1 MATYLSK
8 LNAHERDQHIE
19 FDEPTHVYTIKGDSN
34 YTSVTTW
41 NHSHFSHFDSDKII
55 DNMIK
60 GGKLDDP
67 EYKYYGK
74 SREEIKALW
83 GQNGLEAS
91 TAGTKTHL
99 HIEYF
104 YNNMTVDDDS
114 TEYCF
119 FLNFVKDHPH
129 LEAYRTE
136 WCVYDEDLKIAG
148 SIDMVFKDI
157 TNGEYYIYDWKR
169 TKKIDYEGFGGKRA
183 KTQCIRHVDDSNF
196 WHYSLQLNVYRKILA
211 SLYGI
216 NTTKLCLVVLHP
228 DNCSKNYEI
237 VELPFMD
244 EEVSAL
250 WNFRKNQI
258 K

>member
-1 MATYLSK
+1 MATFLNE

-41 NHSHFSHFDSDKII
+41 NHSHFGHFDSDEII
-55 DNMIK
+55 DNMINS
-60 GGKLDDP
+60 GKLDDP

-74 SREEIKALW
+74 SREEIKAMW
-83 GQNGLEAS
+83 AQNGLEAS

-104 YNNMTVDDDS
+104 YNNMTVNDDS
-114 TEYCF
+114 IEYVF
-119 FLNFVKDHPH
+119 FQNFVKDHPH
-129 LEAYRTE
+129 LEPYRTE

-169 TKKIDYEGFGGKRA
+169 TKKIDYEGFGGKKA
-183 KTQCIRHVDDSNF
+183 KTHCIRHVDDSNF

-237 VELPFMD
+237 VDLPFMD
-244 EEVSAL
+244 EEVTSL
-250 WNFRKNQI
+250 WKYRKTQLT
-258 K
+258 